1 MSLSPGIV
9 DELIAGLATQEVNL
23 WDNSFVPDVQDH
35 LFESAVG
42 AGGLDL
48 VALNI
53 QRGRDHGIKG
63 QYYALAGWP
72 GSRCDQIGRLIALW
86 ATFQSLWQQFFA
98 QIVHIF
104 RQFL

>member
-1 MSLSPGIV
+1 M
-9 DELIAGLATQEVNL
+9 IAGLATQEVNL

-63 QYYALAGWP
+63 L
-72 GSRCDQIGRLIALW
+72 
-86 ATFQSLWQQFFA
+86 T
-98 QIVHIF
+98 
-104 RQFL
+104 

>member
-9 DELIAGLATQEVNL
+9 DESIAGLATQEVNL

-63 QYYALAGWP
+63 QYYALAG
-72 GSRCDQIGRLIALW
+72 
-86 ATFQSLWQQFFA
+86 
-98 QIVHIF
+98 
-104 RQFL
+104 